1 MMEKSV
7 NTEVISKFATSL
19 FGLLRRKLKK
29 PMDPVMSPAK
39 CASLRLI
46 KMSGREDQE
55 SLHIIH

>member
-1 MMEKSV
+1 MMKKSV
-7 NTEVISKFATSL
+7 NTEDISKFAASVI
-19 FGLLRRKLKK
+19 GLLQRKIRR

-55 SLHIIH
+55 SLHVTH